1 MRDVRKA
8 LTRAR
13 LVGLRGRARRLEAP
27 PEWRAESPA
36 RALSAGMRRPQPAG
50 DRTESAAWREPCK
63 RASRWGAR
71 RGSPTRGSPMTQR
84 AMTQRVTD
92 ARSRVVGPAPRR
104 RCSHPNAR
112 FNYRFR
118 RGAVCVY
125 SQSHARSRREWI
137 SHLKRGRASAQ
148 RNPERARA
156 RDDAPRR
163 SCEPVVQGVQLS
175 PMSSA
180 WEQLWTPQPSD
191 PHSPICA
198 SEPPQLRSSS
208 QMGSTP
214 SATADPR
221 SAVPPVVKPS

>member
-104 RCSHPNAR
+104 RCSHPNPR

-125 SQSHARSRREWI
+125 SRSHARSRREWI

-156 RDDAPRR
+156 RDAPRDAR
-163 SCEPVVQGVQLS
+163 ASLS
-175 PMSSA
+175 FRACSSA
-180 WEQLWTPQPSD
+180 RCPRRGSSCGPPSRAI
-191 PHSPICA
+191 HTARSA
-198 SEPPQLRSSS
+198 LRNRRSS
-208 QMGSTP
+208 GRRARWGPRRPRPRTRGAPCRP
-214 SATADPR
+214 S
-221 SAVPPVVKPS
+221 